1 MQGVTVT
8 PVPNASILG
17 SGEVFSAGLDLTSR
31 KVGISVKWLVTAR
44 LPVCS
49 ARFKPH
55 FPGA

>member
-31 KVGISVKWLVTAR
+31 KVGLQVKWL
-44 LPVCS
+44 S
-49 ARFKPH
+49 
-55 FPGA
+55 